1 MRVRIHRG
9 AHEIGGSCVEVEAS
23 GSRLVL
29 DVGRPLDAE
38 RDEVIE
44 LPQVP
49 GFGSHD
55 PSLLGV
61 IITHAHQDHWGLAG
75 QIPIGTPL
83 YMGEATHRILAEA
96 AFWTAGLTVEPAGFL
111 AHRAPMELGPFR
123 ITPFLNDHS
132 AFDAYSLLVEA
143 DGRRL
148 FYTGDIS
155 GHGRKHGIF
164 YELIRRPPET
174 IDVLLMEGTNI
185 RPGADDVPEQPS
197 ETDIEAACAEI
208 FRSTTGLALVTWSA
222 QNIDRL
228 VTVYRAA
235 LRSGRTLVIDLYTA
249 SIAAATG
256 NLNIPHAGDEWP
268 QVRVYVP
275 RWQRVKVKDAG
286 QFHRV
291 EEVKPY
297 RLYERHLAANRA
309 SYVSQFGLSVAHLF
323 EREGLLADASA
334 IWSLWPGYLAENSG
348 ERLVALYERLGI
360 PWSIQHSSGHASI
373 RELERLAEALA
384 PGRIVP
390 IHSFGSHRFADY
402 FSGVT
407 PEEDGTWWEV

>member
-1 MRVRIHRG
+1 MI
-9 AHEIGGSCVEVEAS
+9 
-23 GSRLVL
+23 
-29 DVGRPLDAE
+29 D
-38 RDEVIE
+38 
-44 LPQVP
+44 LPDIR
-49 GFGSHD
+49 GFGSPD
-55 PSLLGV
+55 PSLQGV

-75 QIPIGTPL
+75 QIPKGTPL

-96 AFWTAGLTVEPAGFL
+96 AFWTTGLTVEPAGFL
-111 AHRAPMELGPFR
+111 AHRVPIELGPFR

-132 AFDAYSLLVEA
+132 AFDAYSLLVEG
-143 DGRRL
+143 DGRRM

-155 GHGRKHGIF
+155 GHGRKHGIY
-164 YELIRRPPET
+164 YELIRRPPEE

-185 RPGADDVPEQPS
+185 RPGGEDVPEQPS

-228 VTVYRAA
+228 VTIYRAA
-235 LRSGRTLVIDLYTA
+235 LRSGRTLVVDLYTA
-249 SIAAATG
+249 SIAIATG
-256 NLNIPHAGDEWP
+256 NPNIPRPGDEWP

-275 RWQRVKVKDAG
+275 RWQRIKVKEAG

-291 EEVKPY
+291 EEIKAY
-297 RLYERHLAANRA
+297 RLYEEHMAANRA

-323 EREGLLADASA
+323 EREGLLADARA
-334 IWSLWPGYLAENSG
+334 IWSLWPGYLAEGSG
-348 ERLVALYERLGI
+348 QRLVALYEGLGI

-373 RELERLAEALA
+373 HELQRLAEALG

-407 PEEDGTWWEV
+407 AEEDGAWWEV